1 MITSLTTFNHT
12 SLSTHPTTQT
22 TSPFTLIIDFD
33 GLFFKEH
40 SESNRTAAPRV
51 QTLSPAH
58 FASTVHFL
66 HDCVKKG
73 HRLLSIT
80 TLSSSFFE
88 FVKAA
93 PQTDLLFSYFDEI
106 ICTDTIGFQK
116 SDPQALRY
124 VLKKHMIIPSTC
136 IVIDDQQ
143 STLHSAHEI
152 GISKTILCKNS
163 NLVGIRHQL
172 SLYGVL

>member
-1 MITSLTTFNHT
+1 MITNLHTFNHT
-12 SLSTHPTTQT
+12 LLSTHPTTQKA
-22 TSPFTLIIDFD
+22 SPFTLIIDFD
-33 GLFFKEH
+33 GLFFKER
-40 SESNRTAAPRV
+40 SEINKNAAPRV
-51 QTLSPAH
+51 QTLSPTH
-58 FASTVHFL
+58 FASTLHFL

-73 HRLLSIT
+73 HKLFSIT

-88 FVKAA
+88 FLKAA

-124 VLKKHMIIPSTC
+124 VLRKHMIIATTC

-143 STLHSAHEI
+143 STLHSAREV